1 MKPEDS
7 EDRAMLLNARDNVT
21 EAKRHLRRILFR
33 TQRALADAE
42 EGIPLQVRDVEPIAQ
57 SLRSLMRQVRTVGEI
72 LDEWGKHAAR
82 YAEEEGIPSSWPS
95 RSSEYE

>member
-7 EDRAMLLNARDNVT
+7 EDRAMLLNACDNVA

-42 EGIPLQVRDVEPIAQ
+42 DGIPIQARDVEPIAQ

-72 LDEWGKHAAR
+72 LNEWSKHAAR
-82 YAEEEGIPSSWPS
+82 YAEEEGILSSAMSRPSD
-95 RSSEYE
+95 YE